1 MRASCYKCLHA
12 VMSCRPVG
20 VLTTRCLGALTT
32 SPGGSALERRLR
44 AQAVVGGV
52 PRPLHMYGRR
62 CTPAAVR
69 YLPCPLSAAEE
80 GLLTLIEDYWASF
93 ARTGWPVSASAAV
106 AWVPLQEGAAVRAT
120 MQLDLPS
127 QPVAVDSMAALCE
140 FWRFVD

>member
-1 MRASCYKCLHA
+1 MADVA
-12 VMSCRPVG
+12 CRG
-20 VLTTRCLGALTT
+20 
-32 SPGGSALERRLR
+32 
-44 AQAVVGGV
+44 
-52 PRPLHMYGRR
+52 
-62 CTPAAVR
+62 R

-127 QPVAVDSMAALCE
+127 QQAAVDSMAALCE
-140 FWRFVD
+140 FWRSVDLDGLI